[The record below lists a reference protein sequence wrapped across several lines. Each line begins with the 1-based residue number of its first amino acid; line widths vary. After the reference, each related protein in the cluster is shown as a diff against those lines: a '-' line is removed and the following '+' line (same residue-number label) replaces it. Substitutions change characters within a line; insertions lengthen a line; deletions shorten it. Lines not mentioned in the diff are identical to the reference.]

1 MKFKYQALLDS
12 DDFVTVV
19 TPQRV
24 RKFAN
29 KAFIDFMSK
38 SEAEILGV
46 DFTKDLYEGKVPF
59 FDTLIKNITP
69 SNPKVSLI
77 QKMGPPGKEGLVSWR
92 ASGIFDKDGNLVEIL
107 NIGRNISELVDLEKQ
122 NQELSSRLNAF
133 TKAIDKN
140 IICTITDTKG
150 VITYANERFYNVS
163 QYNESEIIG
172 NTHKLINSGYHPDEF
187 FRDLWKTITAG
198 EVWSGEI
205 RNKAKDGSYYWVNS
219 VIMPIVDADDKIT
232 GYLSLR
238 ILVTEQK
245 RLEAE
250 KNEYIKSLEQMLF
263 MVSHE
268 IRRPIAS
275 CYGLLTLM
283 RDEMPVNKEDYIQAI
298 DYLLSSVKEL
308 DAYSHSFNEQLSRNI
323 RNYS

>member
-29 KAFIDFMSK
+29 KAFIDFMNK
-38 SEAEILGV
+38 SEAEVLGV

-150 VITYANERFYNVS
+150 VITYANERFYNIS
-163 QYNESEIIG
+163 QYDESEIIG
-172 NTHKLINSGYHPDEF
+172 NTHKLING
-187 FRDLWKTITAG
+187 
-198 EVWSGEI
+198 
-205 RNKAKDGSYYWVNS
+205 
-219 VIMPIVDADDKIT
+219 
-232 GYLSLR
+232 
-238 ILVTEQK
+238 K
-245 RLEAE
+245 RSPLERCGAA
-250 KNEYIKSLEQMLF
+250 
-263 MVSHE
+263 
-268 IRRPIAS
+268 R
-275 CYGLLTLM
+275 
-283 RDEMPVNKEDYIQAI
+283 
-298 DYLLSSVKEL
+298 
-308 DAYSHSFNEQLSRNI
+308 
-323 RNYS
+323 